1 MLDLNAKLST
11 FRKMV
16 WDEEKA
22 KSEKELYNSTHVN
35 SSQIDEKKEN
45 LEKDL
50 KKTLESRRSF
60 AQIRGN
66 EKISKLEEEQ
76 KTNFYSHKEYLLN
89 DMVSEIKNKLKEY
102 TKTEDYKKS
111 LKENIEKAL
120 KNLDED
126 PSDFTILVKEA
137 DKDLLSYPNLG
148 IMDDKYIGGFIL
160 KANDGSY
167 QYNRTYLARI
177 EDNKY
182 EIGRT
187 LYKLF
192 ERESFN
198 ESKN

>member
-22 KSEKELYNSTHVN
+22 KSEKALYDSTQIN

-50 KKTLESRRSF
+50 KKTLESRKSF

-89 DMVSEIKNKLKEY
+89 DMVGEIKNKLEEY
-102 TKTEDYKKS
+102 TKTEEYKNS

-120 KNLDED
+120 KELNED
-126 PSDFTILVKEA
+126 PNNFTILVKEA
-137 DKDLLSYPNLG
+137 DRDLLDYPNLG
-148 IMDDKYIGGFIL
+148 TMDDRYIGGFIL
-160 KANDGSY
+160 KASDGSY
-167 QYNRTYLARI
+167 QYNKTYLERI
-177 EDNKY
+177 EENQY

>member
-22 KSEKELYNSTHVN
+22 KSEKELYNSTHIN

-111 LKENIEKAL
+111 LKENIDKAL
-120 KNLDED
+120 DDLDED

-137 DKDLLSYPNLG
+137 DKNLLSYPNLG
-148 IMDDKYIGGFIL
+148 SMDDK
-160 KANDGSY
+160 
-167 QYNRTYLARI
+167 
-177 EDNKY
+177 
-182 EIGRT
+182 
-187 LYKLF
+187 
-192 ERESFN
+192 
-198 ESKN
+198 

>member
-1 MLDLNAKLST
+1 MLDINQKLRT
-11 FRKMV
+11 FRTMV

-89 DMVSEIKNKLKEY
+89 DMVSEIKNKLNEY
-102 TKTEDYKKS
+102 TKTEEYKK
-111 LKENIEKAL
+111 A
-120 KNLDED
+120 
-126 PSDFTILVKEA
+126 
-137 DKDLLSYPNLG
+137 
-148 IMDDKYIGGFIL
+148 
-160 KANDGSY
+160 
-167 QYNRTYLARI
+167 
-177 EDNKY
+177 
-182 EIGRT
+182 
-187 LYKLF
+187 
-192 ERESFN
+192 
-198 ESKN
+198 